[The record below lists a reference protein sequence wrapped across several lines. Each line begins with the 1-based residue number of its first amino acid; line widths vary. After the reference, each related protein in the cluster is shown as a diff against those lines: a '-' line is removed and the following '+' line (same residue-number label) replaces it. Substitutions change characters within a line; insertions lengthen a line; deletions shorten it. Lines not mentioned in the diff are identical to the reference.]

1 VSDWQRLRRWLA
13 RAAPDRAELARALVM
28 ATVASLAGTG
38 LFVGAVALLVVSAQR
53 PGLGAIAVFLIAI
66 ELVAFLR
73 SPLRFAERMSTHRL
87 GFAAVAHWRQWLM
100 GTVGRWSYSRWQ
112 RHATGDLLERSLT
125 DTEELQDLW
134 LRAVIPSVATVVTM
148 VLSDVAVALLAP
160 LGRWWAVAL
169 GTAIVQ
175 ALLVATLLHRLAAQV
190 RADRELRQR
199 RGRYLASLVSSR
211 AAAPEIEHLGA
222 SDFLRRRDELV
233 VGELRIA
240 EDAVRRERRRDAWVV
255 ALGPLLGLAILA
267 LARPRSAGVWPVVA
281 GLVALATF
289 DALFTLRAAVTVAVG
304 VTGGAERLDEL
315 ATDDGLSNVDGRGS
329 PRGVFAGDA
338 PSRTAPSATA
348 VSVTAVSVTAPSPNA
363 SGPGASWPGEHTL
376 RFDDVVVNAA
386 HPAHHRVSGVV
397 APGRRVGVS
406 GPSGAGKSTLLRAL
420 AHLDDVAA
428 GTITIGSL
436 PVARI
441 AEAEL
446 RAHVVLVPSEP
457 GLFRGYVRDV
467 VGLGATVR
475 DEDLA
480 ALGTLGLRVQL
491 NDQWEELSRGE
502 RQRVAIVRALL
513 RQPDI
518 LLLDEPTSAL
528 GEAETLAVLALLS
541 RVAASVVVATHDP
554 RVLQWCDEVI
564 DVA

>member
-1 VSDWQRLRRWLA
+1 MDSPINVYHI
-13 RAAPDRAELARALVM
+13 
-28 ATVASLAGTG
+28 
-38 LFVGAVALLVVSAQR
+38 LL
-53 PGLGAIAVFLIAI
+53 GI
-66 ELVAFLR
+66 
-73 SPLRFAERMSTHRL
+73 
-87 GFAAVAHWRQWLM
+87 
-100 GTVGRWSYSRWQ
+100 
-112 RHATGDLLERSLT
+112 
-125 DTEELQDLW
+125 
-134 LRAVIPSVATVVTM
+134 
-148 VLSDVAVALLAP
+148 
-160 LGRWWAVAL
+160 
-169 GTAIVQ
+169 AIVQ
-175 ALLVATLLHRLAAQV
+175 ALLVATLLHRLSAQV
-190 RADRELRQR
+190 RADRELRQC

-222 SDFLRRRDELV
+222 ADFLRRRDEV
-233 VGELRIA
+233 VVRELRIA
-240 EDAVRRERRRDAWVV
+240 EDAVRREYRRDAWVV
-255 ALGPLLGLAILA
+255 GLGPLLGLAILW
-267 LARPRSAGVWPVVA
+267 LAHPRSAGVWPVVA

-289 DALFTLRAAVTVAVG
+289 DVLFTLRAAVTVAVA
-304 VTGGAERLDEL
+304 VTGGAQRLDEL
-315 ATDDGLSNVDGRGS
+315 ASDGERSTGDARAISRGAS
-329 PRGVFAGDA
+329 AGDA
-338 PSRTAPSATA
+338 SFAGAPPTTAASATA
-348 VSVTAVSVTAPSPNA
+348 ASATAASVTPASVTTPS
-363 SGPGASWPGEHTL
+363 PGASRPGAAWPHDHTL
-376 RFDDVVVNAA
+376 RFDDVVANAA
-386 HPAHHRVSGVV
+386 NPALHRVSGVV

-406 GPSGAGKSTLLRAL
+406 GPSGSGKSTLLRAL

-436 PVARI
+436 PVAQI

-467 VGLGATVR
+467 VGLGAPVG

-480 ALGTLGLRVQL
+480 ALGALGLAVQL
-491 NDQWEELSRGE
+491 NDRWEELSRGE

-541 RVAASVVVATHDP
+541 GVAASVVVATHDP